1 MYEQKTRSGR
11 NELGILGVLQ
21 KLTII
26 KAVLGGKYQ
35 FDKMSFIESFLTN
48 KIAKVNFFVSR
59 LRYDAIGEFA
69 TQLRSHLSNFALN

>member
-1 MYEQKTRSGR
+1 
-11 NELGILGVLQ
+11 
-21 KLTII
+21 
-26 KAVLGGKYQ
+26 
-35 FDKMSFIESFLTN
+35 MSFIERFLTN

>member
-35 FDKMSFIESFLTN
+35 FDKMSFIERFLTN

>member
-35 FDKMSFIESFLTN
+35 FDKMSFIERFLTN

-59 LRYDAIGEFA
+59 LRYDAIGEFV